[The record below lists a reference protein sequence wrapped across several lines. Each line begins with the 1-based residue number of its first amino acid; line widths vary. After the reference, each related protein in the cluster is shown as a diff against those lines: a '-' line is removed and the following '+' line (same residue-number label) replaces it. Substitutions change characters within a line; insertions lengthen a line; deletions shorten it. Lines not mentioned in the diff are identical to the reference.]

1 MPDLSQYVYDPR
13 SRRYRNISNGQF
25 VTAKTVRAAVDAVIS
40 AETVKVRDI
49 AQRLI
54 DGSINLAEWQIQT
67 TSLLKTLYVAVG
79 IAACGGFENTS
90 NADLGYLGSLIKKQ
104 YEFLRNFA
112 NDIKQGR
119 QALDGTLLARAE
131 LYTQAARG
139 IYSAMVTRAAKMGGM
154 TEAKRLLG
162 PADHCSTCLS
172 QAAKGWQNIDNV
184 LPIGDAECLSNC
196 RCDLVFR

>member
-1 MPDLSQYVYDPR
+1 MPDLAQYVYDPR

-79 IAACGGFENTS
+79 IAACGGFANTS
-90 NADLGYLGSLIKKQ
+90 NSDLGYLGSLIKKQ
-104 YEFLRNFA
+104 YEFLRNFS

-119 QALDGTLLARAE
+119 QPLDGTLLARVS
-131 LYTQAARG
+131 LYNQEPTG
-139 IYSAMVTRAAKMGGM
+139 IYS
-154 TEAKRLLG
+154 
-162 PADHCSTCLS
+162 
-172 QAAKGWQNIDNV
+172 
-184 LPIGDAECLSNC
+184 
-196 RCDLVFR
+196 